1 MFFHTIGDS
10 IFAISSNG
18 KILDVLLVKNQISLD
33 CVQFEDITIHINK
46 NTNIQPN
53 SAYNVILKDGIYY
66 IEYQIPRDVFFILP
80 YQVIN
85 NNIMGDDSMVPWYT
99 YYTTIDNIC
108 LFESN
113 GRGIAILQSGFRDF
127 DEVYIQEIRPP
138 AQITFTKKLV
148 F

>member
-18 KILDVLLVKNQISLD
+18 KILGILLVKNQISLD
-33 CVQFEDITIHINK
+33 YIQFEDITIHINK

-53 SAYNVILKDGIYY
+53 SVYKVILKDGVYY
-66 IEYQIPRDVFFILP
+66 IEYQISRDMFFVSP
-80 YQVIN
+80 YQVLN
-85 NNIMGDDSMVPWYT
+85 NNIRHDDGMVYYT

-113 GRGIAILQSGFRDF
+113 GRGIAILQQSDFRDF
-127 DEVYIQEIRPP
+127 DEVYIKEIRPP
-138 AQITFTKKLV
+138 AQITFARQKN
-148 F
+148 